1 LSIFSFATV
10 FEVVCVCVE
19 TAIGGFCVGTADD
32 ALGVGT
38 VVDEVTSMIEVDDG
52 WVGKSKI

>member
-1 LSIFSFATV
+1 MSIFSFATV

-52 WVGKSKI
+52 